1 MNEEGYEMKKLSVV
15 ILCMLICI
23 QITHAYV
30 ALEFTVE
37 PGNDDYYTDTIEAN
51 GGKRGRVWN
60 MDSIEYEDWML
71 CIRSFYYLALCAT
84 FDVYSIK

>member
-1 MNEEGYEMKKLSVV
+1 MKKLSVV

-23 QITHAYV
+23 QITHAYA

-37 PGNDDYYTDTIEAN
+37 PGNDDYYTDTVEAN

-60 MDSIEYEDWML
+60 MV
-71 CIRSFYYLALCAT
+71 R
-84 FDVYSIK
+84 

>member
-23 QITHAYV
+23 QITHAYA

-37 PGNDDYYTDTIEAN
+37 PCNDDYYTDTVEAD

-60 MDSIEYEDWML
+60 MDSIEYGRPDAMHPVFLLPCTL
-71 CIRSFYYLALCAT
+71 CHI
-84 FDVYSIK
+84 